1 MTAYRCLPLVFACWC
16 LAPLTLGACKEDTSP
31 GSSQERAHQ
40 RKRDASAGEKPLW
53 LVVTRPLF
61 EKALAPLAA
70 LRRSQGLEVV
80 ISTESV
86 RRALAHHQQ
95 PRPSFLLLVGDWEAG
110 ERANPWSVPTRRH
123 ALYRWRA
130 PQRKTYAAD
139 ALWGDLNGDG
149 RPDVPVGRLPARSV
163 EELSRAVAKI
173 IAYERQPPSRA
184 TLRATF
190 WAGAPGY
197 NALIDSLATNAL
209 IGVVRAESPPWLE
222 PWMISGDAKHALCG
236 PPGGQVARFNAR
248 LRQPGLVAALVGH
261 GREHLFHSMRYQGR
275 SIDYRVRHTRPLDAP
290 PSPRSRGA
298 RGPVPA
304 GAPRH
309 TPGGPQRGSRAASA
323 TATAP
328 QVAPPTVLLTCSSG
342 RFDFAGT
349 SLSEAL
355 LWRRRGP
362 VAVIGATTESHP
374 LTNFYTGLELLR
386 ALGRSEPR
394 LGRIWL
400 DAQRRAFRGDN
411 ALVNQALLGAEGKL
425 TPTLDLAKLR
435 LDQERMYALLGDPA
449 TRLPLPRPLKVDVRQ
464 QDATVTWRVE
474 RPEEAHTLYVD
485 HRPAGRPFP
494 RPAGPRDAAGAARA
508 FDEANRLF
516 RFAPLRSLSSAKPWS
531 GTLHSVGAG
540 TLRFITLGPTALYV
554 FTHEVEPD
562 ND

>member
-1 MTAYRCLPLVFACWC
+1 M
-16 LAPLTLGACKEDTSP
+16 
-31 GSSQERAHQ
+31 
-40 RKRDASAGEKPLW
+40 
-53 LVVTRPLF
+53 F

-86 RRALAHHQQ
+86 RHALARYQE
-95 PRPSFLLLVGDWEAG
+95 PPPAFLLLVGDWEAG
-110 ERANPWSVPTRRH
+110 KRVKPWSVPTRRH

-139 ALWGDLNGDG
+139 ALWGDLDGDG

-163 EELSRAVAKI
+163 DELSRAVAKI
-173 IAYERQPPSRA
+173 IVYERQAPSRA

-197 NALIDSLATNAL
+197 SALINSLATNAL

-248 LRQPGLVAALVGH
+248 LRQPGLMVALVGH
-261 GREHLFHSMRYQGR
+261 GREHLFHSMRYQSR
-275 SIDYRVRHTRPLDAP
+275 SIDYRVRHTRQLDAKP
-290 PSPRSRGA
+290 PPRGSGVLGHGR
-298 RGPVPA
+298 A
-304 GAPRH
+304 GTPRDKA
-309 TPGGPQRGSRAASA
+309 GGTQRGSRARNAPA
-323 TATAP
+323 TAT

-349 SLSEAL
+349 SLAEAL

-400 DAQRRAFRGDN
+400 ETQRRAFRGDN

-449 TRLPLPRPLKVDVRQ
+449 TRLPLPRPLKVAVRR
-464 QDATVTWRVE
+464 QDATLTWRVE
-474 RPEEAHTLYVD
+474 RPEGAHTLYVD
-485 HRPAGRPFP
+485 HRRAARPFP
-494 RPAGPRDAAGAARA
+494 KPAGPTDTAGATRA
-508 FDEANRLF
+508 FDGANRVF
-516 RFAPLRSLSSAKPWS
+516 RFEPLRTVSTSRPWS
-531 GTLHSVGAG
+531 GTLPGVGAG
-540 TLRFITLGPTALYV
+540 TLRFIALSPTALHV

-562 ND
+562 DD